1 MQARGPAAVEGPQQ
15 RAAAIYAGIQAWLS
29 AHGANQPTD
38 ASGGVSADDLRFFLK
53 RGWSATTALTAD
65 EESWILSSWPT
76 QSRSANGQVVYYSGR
91 VESSGASFCGA
102 SSCGGQLLRA
112 AVTEAVE
119 EASPAAG
126 ITAHTQQRQSQAGSV
141 LASHTNQKPFPEF
154 LEQQLGRGAPA
165 VPSAAPDCTGGAKVT
180 LTVNRIEGGSPWQQQ
195 LLRAATH
202 IEVDVRNAKGHC
214 VKRLRGG
221 AHPAHCEQTFPLE
234 LDIRTHTD
242 VFLSVHSL
250 ERGGSCG
257 RHRVVGFL
265 RLPVNEM
272 FARGSHEGWF
282 ALHHAL
288 QSDCKL
294 GDGGL
299 QTDTGSTDDAI
310 LHMGVKIE
318 TRPDAL
324 VHNSARKKTVL
335 RDVGATVQSS
345 EPVNGKNLTQ
355 TSRQSQSGQ
364 LYSVNIVMQQ
374 QEELQEML
382 KRMMLGDGGASLV
395 RPTGPF
401 APHKECNEAGKE
413 NEHNQAALNR
423 WGAGIRVHFAQPEEH
438 PSPSSFSGSTGFGMT
453 EHIDDDAFPS
463 PPPTPPHAQPVRKAS
478 PLKEISQ
485 CQNRQD
491 STYKTGKEWVGRQ
504 L

>member
-15 RAAAIYAGIQAWLS
+15 RAAAIYGGIQAWLS

-38 ASGGVSADDLRFFLK
+38 ASGGVSAHDLRFFLK

-76 QSRSANGQVVYYSGR
+76 QTRSANGQVLYYSGR
-91 VESSGASFCGA
+91 VESSGAS
-102 SSCGGQLLRA
+102 SCGGQPLRA
-112 AVTEAVE
+112 AVTEAAE
-119 EASPAAG
+119 ESSPAAG
-126 ITAHTQQRQSQAGSV
+126 ITAHTQPTLSQAGPV
-141 LASHTNQKPFPEF
+141 LASHTDQKPFPGL
-154 LEQQLGRGAPA
+154 LERRLGRGAPA
-165 VPSAAPDCTGGAKVT
+165 VPSAASDCTGGAKVT
-180 LTVNRIEGGSPWQQQ
+180 LTVNRIESGSPWQQQ
-195 LLRAATH
+195 LLLAATH

-234 LDIRTHTD
+234 LNLRTHAD

-250 ERGGSCG
+250 EEGGSCG

-294 GDGGL
+294 RDGGL
-299 QTDTGSTDDAI
+299 QTDAGSTNDAI
-310 LHMGVKIE
+310 LHMGVQIE
-318 TRPDAL
+318 TRPDAQ
-324 VHNSARKKTVL
+324 VHDSARKKTVL
-335 RDVGATVQSS
+335 RDVGASVQSS

-355 TSRQSQSGQ
+355 TSIQSQSGQ
-364 LYSVNIVMQQ
+364 LYNVNRVMQQ
-374 QEELQEML
+374 QEELQDML
-382 KRMMLGDGGASLV
+382 KRMMLGDGGVSLV
-395 RPTGPF
+395 RSTGPF

-413 NEHNQAALNR
+413 NEHNQAALNHL
-423 WGAGIRVHFAQPEEH
+423 GAGIRVHVAQPEEH
-438 PSPSSFSGSTGFGMT
+438 LSPSSFPGCAGFGMT
-453 EHIDDDAFPS
+453 EHIDDEAFPS
-463 PPPTPPHAQPVRKAS
+463 PPPTPPHALPVRKAS

-485 CQNRQD
+485 CLNRHD
-491 STYKTGKEWVGRQ
+491 STYTTGKEWVGRQ